1 MAVSCDRVDK
11 SVILAFLDPSPGS
24 SLAGLSSEF
33 KAFVV
38 VTLSFDIDLAV
49 DVVLIIYQECA
60 PSFRLQLRAVDLN
73 TTLNFENLRII
84 PKNWKI
90 F

>member
-1 MAVSCDRVDK
+1 MSCDRVDK

-38 VTLSFDIDLAV
+38 GALSFDIDLAV
-49 DVVLIIYQECA
+49 DVVLIIYQEFA
-60 PSFRLQLRAVDLN
+60 PSFGLQQRAVQLN
-73 TTLNFENLRII
+73 TTLNFENLQIFT
-84 PKNWKI
+84 KNWKI